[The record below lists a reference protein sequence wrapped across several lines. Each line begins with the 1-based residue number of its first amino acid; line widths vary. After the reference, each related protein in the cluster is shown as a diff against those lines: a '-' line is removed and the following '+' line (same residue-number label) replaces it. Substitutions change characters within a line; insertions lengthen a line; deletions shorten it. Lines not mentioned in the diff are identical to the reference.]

1 MSILSAMWTDTSV
14 SWGSVDSVMIGL
26 IRTSNR
32 GGKDVRIA

>member
-1 MSILSAMWTDTSV
+1 MSVLSATWTDSLV
-14 SWGSVDSVMIGL
+14 FWGRVDSVMIGL